1 MNMCKNLERK
11 DAYIVKKK
19 KNKNKKKGTVVVISL
34 LRDAQGP
41 KSWKFSSYCEHK
53 KPCKDL

>member
-1 MNMCKNLERK
+1 MYKNLERK

-19 KNKNKKKGTVVVISL
+19 TTKKQTVVVISL

-41 KSWKFSSYCEHK
+41 KSWKFSLYCEHK
-53 KPCKDL
+53 KPCNL

>member
-19 KNKNKKKGTVVVISL
+19 TKQNKKQTVVVISL

-41 KSWKFSSYCEHK
+41 KSWKFSLYCKHK
-53 KPCKDL
+53 NPRKDL

>member
-1 MNMCKNLERK
+1 MYKNLERK

-19 KNKNKKKGTVVVISL
+19 RKKKKTVVVISL

-41 KSWKFSSYCEHK
+41 KSWKFSLYCEHK
-53 KPCKDL
+53 KPCNL

>member
-11 DAYIVKKK
+11 DAYIVK
-19 KNKNKKKGTVVVISL
+19 NKTKQNKKQTVVVISL

-41 KSWKFSSYCEHK
+41 KSWKFSLYCEHK
-53 KPCKDL
+53 KTL

>member
-1 MNMCKNLERK
+1 MCKNLERK